1 MGRFFCATADLQEF
15 EMQWKTWKSRLS
27 TRRLPCQSDK
37 IPGQRVC
44 CQLFDGVYPA
54 ERRAQSDK
62 G

>member
-1 MGRFFCATADLQEF
+1 MGRFFYATADLQEF

-44 CQLFDGVYPA
+44 CQLFDS
-54 ERRAQSDK
+54 AQSDK